1 MSLWGWV
8 SQGSKAVPGEA
19 WWDEVELR
27 VWLGQGWGQPHAWVQ
42 GVGATDCSLSPLGP
56 AWTGKPK
63 KHQPLCLSVHDQ
75 GQQALLIVP
84 GLSLDS

>member
-1 MSLWGWV
+1 MRG
-8 SQGSKAVPGEA
+8 
-19 WWDEVELR
+19 
-27 VWLGQGWGQPHAWVQ
+27 VQ
-42 GVGATDCSLSPLGP
+42 GVGATDCSLLPLGP

-63 KHQPLCLSVHDQ
+63 KHRSPCLGVHDQ